1 MKPALWTM
9 ALVASLVGAPLAWAA
24 PADEV
29 RAVYGRFLAAQNAR
43 DLPAGTNHAT
53 VVAVVALGKRRHV
66 HLGSRR
72 RPGPDGKLPACR
84 GLACRARLARATA
97 VEFSPDVAYL
107 HLPLVLEIGSRAA
120 PGPDRLRFLVSVLG
134 VGTAQGWRIAALFT
148 TTERC
153 GKHTAGT
160 LAAARDPGTHG
171 RRWMS
176 D

>member
-43 DLPAGTNHAT
+43 DLQQVRTTLLESPSLLWVSDGM
-53 VVAVVALGKRRHV
+53 
-66 HLGSRR
+66 SIW
-72 RPGPDGKLPACR
+72 GPDAVLGRMASFQQAEVWHVEPD
-84 GLACRARLARATA
+84 LARATA
-97 VEFSPDVAYL
+97 VEVSPDVAYL

-148 TTERC
+148 TTEKVR
-153 GKHTAGT
+153 
-160 LAAARDPGTHG
+160 
-171 RRWMS
+171 
-176 D
+176 